1 MLEICTYCLFCLNK
15 KYFFSSFFFDS
26 SLCVSIPGSQLFQ
39 VLRLPVALHLCSGWR
54 GVYHLVNC
62 STIDDM
68 NVSYVIKHALLA
80 SSLSKSQVLI
90 CTT

>member
-1 MLEICTYCLFCLNK
+1 MFYI
-15 KYFFSSFFFDS
+15 YFLQ
-26 SLCVSIPGSQLFQ
+26 LCVSIPGSQLFQ

-62 STIDDM
+62 STVDDM
-68 NVSYVIKHALLA
+68 NVSYVTKHAWPLHFQ
-80 SSLSKSQVLI
+80 SPVLI